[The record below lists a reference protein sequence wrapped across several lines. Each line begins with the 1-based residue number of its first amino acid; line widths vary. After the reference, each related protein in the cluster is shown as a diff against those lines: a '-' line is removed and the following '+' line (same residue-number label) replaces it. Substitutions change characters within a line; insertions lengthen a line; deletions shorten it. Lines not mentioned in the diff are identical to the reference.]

1 MKKIPFSVKKYAQAI
16 KKYVNKNTIFSK
28 MSFQYSIKNKLA
40 YTFLLNAILF
50 ISCVGLALFSLNHLM
65 QDMRFMKD
73 TGEHSVEITELSRLI
88 NAKDIRIADYITFL
102 NDEDVKEYRKLRG
115 ELNRKTDEVLT
126 GLNKKDQELIQTFS
140 QNNNTIDELFIKE
153 IAPAVVRLDEDIYTD
168 ARKQI
173 SVLRDENNALLL
185 EIRERTLQKQDSVLN
200 MTEKNMNTLF
210 FWLIGLVIFSMLIS
224 GFIVNLVSN
233 KINRSIG
240 KILTVTKAVAQG
252 DLTLS
257 VPPTRRKDEIGQLNS
272 SIRHMVER
280 LRELVV
286 AIKDGSYTVQSNS
299 QHIKHLA
306 DSINASSHQVA
317 GSMYR
322 LSSSSEDQVA
332 AASDLNNQYLT
343 FDDQVTQVELNGQ
356 SLMELSSY
364 MQGTTV
370 KGYEFMNATTEQIEK
385 VYGKIKKTYDLLDR
399 LEHSAIDISNLT
411 KSIKKIAD
419 QTNLLS
425 LNASIEAARAGE
437 AGKGF
442 SVVANEV
449 RKLAQDV
456 DSSLVE
462 MNHSVLNVQ
471 HISDEVSNS
480 LKDGYKELGI
490 GKEYIQTTGDNFKEM
505 KEQVSGMVRNITDI
519 SSSLEL
525 LKEYKGHI
533 HGAFQ
538 SVSVVG
544 KEFNNGTITIN
555 SSVQEQ
561 NGLIETLYV
570 QSDDLI
576 HKADQLSDLVKT
588 FKM

>member
-1 MKKIPFSVKKYAQAI
+1 
-16 KKYVNKNTIFSK
+16 
-28 MSFQYSIKNKLA
+28 
-40 YTFLLNAILF
+40 
-50 ISCVGLALFSLNHLM
+50 
-65 QDMRFMKD
+65 MKD

-115 ELNRKTDEVLT
+115 ELNSNTDEILK
-126 GLNKKDQELIQTFS
+126 GLDEKDQGMIETFSRNNKK
-140 QNNNTIDELFIKE
+140 IDELFIKE
-153 IAPAVVRLDEDIYTD
+153 IAPAVVRLDEDLYTD
-168 ARKQI
+168 ARRQI
-173 SVLRDENNALLL
+173 SVLRDENNRLLL
-185 EIRERTLQKQDSVLN
+185 EIRERTLQQQDSVLKT
-200 MTEKNMNTLF
+200 TEKNMNTLF
-210 FWLIGLVIFSMLIS
+210 FWLIGFVILSLLIS
-224 GFIVNLVSN
+224 GLIVNLVSN

-240 KILTVTKAVAQG
+240 KILTVTKAVAHG

-257 VPPTRRKDEIGQLNS
+257 VPPTRRKDEIGQLNF

-286 AIKDGSYTVQSNS
+286 AIKDSSYTVQSNS
-299 QHIKHLA
+299 QHIKHLT
-306 DSINASSHQVA
+306 DSINSSSHQVA
-317 GSMYR
+317 DSMYR

-332 AASDLNNQYLT
+332 AAGELNNQYQT
-343 FDDQVTQVELNGQ
+343 FDDQVTQVEINGK
-356 SLMELSSY
+356 SLLELSSS

-370 KGYEFMNATTEQIEK
+370 KGYKSMIASTNQIEM
-385 VYGKIKKTYDLLDR
+385 VYEKIKKTYDLLDR
-399 LEHSAIDISNLT
+399 LENSATDISNLT
-411 KSIKKIAD
+411 ESIKKIAD

-456 DSSLVE
+456 DTSLVE
-462 MNHSVLNVQ
+462 INHSVKNVQ
-471 HISDEVSNS
+471 HISGEVSSS

-490 GKEYIQTTGDNFKEM
+490 GKDYIQTTGDNFKEM
-505 KEQVSGMVRNITDI
+505 KKQVSGMVVNITEI
-519 SSSLEL
+519 SSSLDL

-533 HGAFQ
+533 HVAFQ
-538 SVSVVG
+538 SVSSVG

-570 QSDDLI
+570 QSDDLMQ
-576 HKADQLSDLVKT
+576 KADQLSGLVKT

>member
-1 MKKIPFSVKKYAQAI
+1 MLKISIPI
-16 KKYVNKNTIFSK
+16 RKYVPRIKVNLFFSRI
-28 MSFQYSIKNKLA
+28 SYHHSIKNKLA
-40 YTFLLNAILF
+40 YTFLLNAMLF

-65 QDMRFMKD
+65 QDMRYMKE

-102 NDEDVKEYRKLRG
+102 KDADVKEYRKLRV
-115 ELNRKTDEVLT
+115 ELNQKTDEILK
-126 GLNKKDQELIQTFS
+126 GLNKEDQALIQTFS

-153 IAPAVVRLDEDIYTD
+153 IAPAVVRLDEGIYTD
-168 ARKQI
+168 ARMEI
-173 SVLRDENNALLL
+173 SRLRDENNNLLM

-200 MTEKNMNTLF
+200 TTENNMNSLF
-210 FWLIGLVIFSMLIS
+210 FWLIGFVLLSMVAS
-224 GFIVNLVSN
+224 GFIVTIVSK

-252 DLTLS
+252 DLTQS
-257 VPPTRRKDEIGQLNS
+257 VPPTRSKDEIGQLNF

-286 AIKDGSYTVQSNS
+286 AIKDGSSTVQGNS
-299 QHIKHLA
+299 QHIKSLA

-317 GSMYR
+317 DSMYR

-332 AASDLNNQYLT
+332 AAHQLNHQYQT
-343 FDDQVTQVELNGQ
+343 FNDQVTQVERNGH
-356 SLMELSSY
+356 SLSELSTY
-364 MQGTTV
+364 MQGITV
-370 KGYEFMNATTEQIEK
+370 KGFASMNSTTDQIEM
-385 VYGKIKKTYDLLDR
+385 VYKKIKKTYDLLDR
-399 LEHSAIDISNLT
+399 LEGSATDISNLT

-456 DSSLVE
+456 DSSLIE

-471 HISDEVSNS
+471 QISSEVSSS

-490 GKEYIQTTGDNFKEM
+490 GKVNIQTTGNHFKEM
-505 KEQVSGMVRNITDI
+505 KEQVSGMDQNITDI
-519 SSSLEL
+519 SGSLEL
-525 LKEYKGHI
+525 LKEYMNHI
-533 HGAFQ
+533 QGAFQ
-538 SVSVVG
+538 SVSAVG

-561 NGLIETLYV
+561 NGLIETLYG

-576 HKADQLSDLVKT
+576 EKANQLSDLVKT

>member
-1 MKKIPFSVKKYAQAI
+1 MLKMSIPF
-16 KKYVNKNTIFSK
+16 KKYVLRMKENRFLSR
-28 MSFQYSIKNKLA
+28 MSYHHSIRNKLA
-40 YTFLLNAILF
+40 YTFLLNAMLF
-50 ISCVGLALFSLNHLM
+50 VSCVGMALFSLNHLM

-102 NDEDVKEYRKLRG
+102 NDGDVKEYRKLRV
-115 ELNRKTDEVLT
+115 ELNEKTNEI
-126 GLNKKDQELIQTFS
+126 LNDLDKEDQKLIRTFS

-153 IAPAVVRLDEDIYTD
+153 IAPAVVRLDEDIYTN

-173 SVLRDENNALLL
+173 SVLRDENNQLLL
-185 EIRERTLQKQDSVLN
+185 KIRERTLEQQNSV
-200 MTEKNMNTLF
+200 MKTTENNMNSLF
-210 FWLIGLVIFSMLIS
+210 FWLIGFVVLSLVAS
-224 GFIVNLVSN
+224 GFIVTFVSN

-252 DLTLS
+252 DLAQS
-257 VPPTRRKDEIGQLNS
+257 VPPTRSKDEIGQLNY
-272 SIRHMVER
+272 SISHMVER
-280 LRELVV
+280 LRELVF
-286 AIKDGSYTVQSNS
+286 AIKDGSSTVQSNS
-299 QHIKHLA
+299 QHIKTLA
-306 DSINASSHQVA
+306 DSINASSHQVSD
-317 GSMYR
+317 SMYR
-322 LSSSSEDQVA
+322 LSISSDDQVTA
-332 AASDLNNQYLT
+332 AHQLNNQYQT
-343 FDDQVTQVELNGQ
+343 FNDQVTQVERNGH
-356 SLMELSSY
+356 SLSELSSY
-364 MQGTTV
+364 MQGIAVNGFASMNSTTD
-370 KGYEFMNATTEQIEK
+370 QIEM
-385 VYGKIKKTYDLLDR
+385 VYKKIKKTYDLLDR
-399 LEHSAIDISNLT
+399 LEKSATDISNLT
-411 KSIKKIAD
+411 KIIKKIAD

-471 HISDEVSNS
+471 HISNEVSSS
-480 LKDGYKELGI
+480 LKDGYQELGI
-490 GKEYIQTTGDNFKEM
+490 GKEYIQTTGDHFKEM
-505 KEQVSGMVRNITDI
+505 KEQVSGMDRNITDI
-519 SSSLEL
+519 SGSLVL
-525 LKEYKGHI
+525 LKEYMNHI
-533 HGAFQ
+533 QGAFQ
-538 SVSVVG
+538 SVSAVG

-561 NGLIETLYV
+561 NSLIETLYG

-576 HKADQLSDLVKT
+576 QKADQLSDLVKT